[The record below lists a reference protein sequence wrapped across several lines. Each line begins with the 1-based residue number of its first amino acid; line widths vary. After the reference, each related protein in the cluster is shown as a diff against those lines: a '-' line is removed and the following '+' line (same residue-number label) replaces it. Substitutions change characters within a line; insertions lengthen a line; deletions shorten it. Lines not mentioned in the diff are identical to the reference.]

1 MNGQGQG
8 SSVLPTLAP
17 LLCLACQ
24 TLPSWGPRKPPPH
37 RASCGQRLGPGHWRI
52 VYHSRRASERGLW
65 YPEVPGMQLLK
76 AGLHCES
83 LSGPEGDPYSGEPG
97 MCRLRKARREL
108 DWGEAVEKGGACFL

>member
-1 MNGQGQG
+1 
-8 SSVLPTLAP
+8 
-17 LLCLACQ
+17 
-24 TLPSWGPRKPPPH
+24 
-37 RASCGQRLGPGHWRI
+37 
-52 VYHSRRASERGLW
+52 
-65 YPEVPGMQLLK
+65 MQLLK